1 MIFTSPPSPNAMI
14 DDALRVGLP
23 SKRGLTTKSTPS
35 MISRA
40 TSCNGPSQGA
50 EHPAAEFV
58 VGDAHAERP
67 FVGDEVFGKPC
78 GARQDGRQGRGG
90 QLHHL
95 EGDSRG
101 LVDVADDH
109 VGRGAQHEH

>member
-1 MIFTSPPSPNAMI
+1 MKI
-14 DDALRVGLP
+14 DELIKALR
-23 SKRGLTTKSTPS
+23 
-35 MISRA
+35 
-40 TSCNGPSQGA
+40 GA

-67 FVGDEVFGKPC
+67 FVGDEVFGKPR

-109 VGRGAQHEH
+109 VGRGAQHEQ